1 MTSPAMGP
9 TVAEI
14 KESLDNL
21 GVSYKA
27 TMRKGELAALLE
39 VCQVNLH
46 PLFSILRTSLHT
58 SLCTSLCTSGSLR
71 TIFLTIYC
79 NGFISSF
86 SRHTMHHFT
95 HHFTDNSHHAC
106 HFTTSTTNMIL
117 LQHLSSCS
125 HGSPL
130 ATPASWA
137 GWPLFPSLHQ
147 TQSEYTLITIYL

>member
-46 PLFSILRTSLHT
+46 QLFSILRTSL
-58 SLCTSLCTSGSLR
+58 CTSLCISGSLR

-86 SRHTMHHFT
+86 
-95 HHFTDNSHHAC
+95 SHHAC

-130 ATPASWA
+130 ATPAS
-137 GWPLFPSLHQ
+137 
-147 TQSEYTLITIYL
+147 